1 MNYLLVSKF
10 LGLLLGL
17 FSLAMLTGL
26 PFAFHYEEWRAFVAL
41 IEATGC
47 GMVLAG
53 AFFLVGR
60 RATGEMYRREAL
72 AVVGLSWFLAALIG
86 ALPFHFAHLFDSFAA
101 CVFESMSGLTTTGA
115 SVLTDIEGSPRALL
129 FWRSTLHFIG
139 GLGIVVLFVAVLPLV
154 GVGGRTMFKQE
165 IPGPTREGF
174 TPRIKDTA
182 IMLLKLYVGLNVLL
196 FLLLMIVGMPPFDAI
211 NHAMSTIA
219 TGGYSTRN
227 QSVFSF
233 ANVRIEWII
242 ILFMFLAGTNFR
254 LHLDALRGKFNYWRN
269 AEFRAYTFIIVSCGL
284 FITVLLMASGTGI
297 GVEVQP
303 GTLPAVTEP
312 GGLHLHDVFFA
323 NLAVQ
328 TTTGFGTVDFNQW
341 PDAARIL
348 LMFLMIVGGCAGST
362 SGGMKV
368 IRWVILFKVA
378 AHELSRAVAPRR
390 VRVLKIDGQPIPE
403 ETIRQVQTFFFLHIF
418 IMMAASVVLGLFVP
432 DLSLLTIFTAVVS
445 AINNIGPGLDQI
457 GPSLNFACMNDP
469 AMWLLSLLMLL
480 GRLELLAILVF
491 LSRTFWHPR

>member
-1 MNYLLVSKF
+1 MNYPLVAKF

-17 FSLAMLTGL
+17 FSVAMLTAL
-26 PFAFHYEEWRAFVAL
+26 PFAFHFEEWRAFVAL
-41 IEATGC
+41 LEAVGC
-47 GMVLAG
+47 GMVVAV
-53 AFFLVGR
+53 AFYLIGR

-72 AVVGLSWFLAALIG
+72 AVVGLSWFLAAMIG
-86 ALPFHFAHLFDSFAA
+86 ALPFHFGHLFDSFAA

-115 SVLTDIEGSPRALL
+115 SVLTDIEGSPKALL
-129 FWRSTLHFIG
+129 FWRSALHFIG

-154 GVGGRTMFKQE
+154 GVGGRALFKQE
-165 IPGPTREGF
+165 VSGPSPEGL

-182 IMLLKLYVGLNVLL
+182 ILLLKFYVGINALL
-196 FLLLMIVGMPPFDAI
+196 FVCLLLAGMSFFDAI
-211 NHAMSTIA
+211 NHAMATIA

-227 QSVFSF
+227 ASLYSF
-233 ANVRIEWII
+233 ANVRIEWVI
-242 ILFMFLAGTNFR
+242 ILFMFLASTNFR
-254 LHLDALRGKFNYWRN
+254 LHLDALRGKFNYWKN
-269 AEFRAYTFIIVSCGL
+269 AEFRAYTFIVVSCGL
-284 FITVLLMASGTGI
+284 FVTALLMASGTGI
-297 GVEVQP
+297 GVDLPP
-303 GTLPAVTEP
+303 GALPAVTEP
-312 GGLHLHDVFFA
+312 GGFHLHDVMFS
-323 NLAVQ
+323 NLSVQ
-328 TTTGFGTVDFNQW
+328 STTGFGTVDFNQW

-390 VRVLKIDGQPIPE
+390 VRVLKIDGQPIPDD
-403 ETIRQVQTFFFLHIF
+403 TIRQVQTFFFLHIF
-418 IMMAASVVLGLFVP
+418 VMMAGSVVLGLFVP

-445 AINNIGPGLDQI
+445 AINNIGPGLDQV
-457 GPSLNFACMNDP
+457 GPAANFACMNGP

-491 LSRTFWHPR
+491 LSRTFWFPR